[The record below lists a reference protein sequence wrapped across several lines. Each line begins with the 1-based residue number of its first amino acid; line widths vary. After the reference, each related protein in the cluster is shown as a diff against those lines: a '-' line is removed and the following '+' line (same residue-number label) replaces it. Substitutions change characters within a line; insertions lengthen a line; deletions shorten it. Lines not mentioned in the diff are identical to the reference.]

1 MTHLGPATDA
11 AQLYGR
17 NESGTVD
24 GLPARCPAR
33 TNERLSAEG
42 LSTSRSREV
51 EPVKDRVRRVLTPE
65 QRDLLKKQI
74 DARVRERLVR
84 RGERRTELP
93 DLSHLSRKK
102 P

>member
-1 MTHLGPATDA
+1 MQRVSTVVT
-11 AQLYGR
+11 
-17 NESGTVD
+17 ESGTVE
-24 GLPARCPAR
+24 GLPARCPTR
-33 TNERLSAEG
+33 INERLSAEG

-74 DARVRERLVR
+74 DARVRERVVR
-84 RGERRTELP
+84 RGERRTGLP